1 MTLNEFIADIQ
12 EMFNAYTDDSMLSD
26 EHLAFVFTNKRNA
39 YLKNYIS
46 NIKTSLPLEAM
57 QLICLKLEED
67 ETCEDDFKFLKS
79 TVKVPATLEST
90 GRSNISQVFLNSRVA
105 KWINIVD
112 YSRLPYLSGGRYN
125 NNQIYVAIDPNSNL
139 IVYSPSGN
147 HEYLEEIKLNII
159 AENPEE
165 AYELQC
171 DKEDQCD
178 FFDAKY
184 PIESSMAAAIA
195 LEMKNELIM
204 KYRMPID
211 PINNGNDD
219 SIGNAP
225 EDDRSRR
232 RRNYKDQ

>member
-46 NIKTSLPLEAM
+46 NIKISLPLEAM

-67 ETCEDDFKFLKS
+67 DACEDDLKFLKS
-79 TVKVPATLEST
+79 TVKIPATLEST
-90 GRSNISQVFLNSRVA
+90 GRSNISQVFLNSRMA
-105 KWINIVD
+105 KWINIID
-112 YSRLPYLSGGRYN
+112 YSRIPYLSGGRYN
-125 NNQIYVAIDPNSNL
+125 EKQIYIAVDPNNYL

-171 DKEDQCD
+171 DKDEQCD

-184 PIESSMAAAIA
+184 PIESSMAAIIA
-195 LEMKNELIM
+195 TEMKNEFIM
-204 KYRMPID
+204 KYRMPVD
-211 PINNGNDD
+211 SINNGSDE
-219 SIGNAP
+219 SIGNATQ
-225 EDDRSRR
+225 DDRRR
-232 RRNYKDQ
+232 KRSE